1 MKIEQFEDKHLSH
14 YSYAVLS
21 ECRNE
26 IILIDPSRD
35 PSAYYHFAEEH
46 QAKIVGVI
54 ETHPHADF
62 VSAHLEIHNKT
73 GATIYCSKLNTPSY
87 LFSPFDE
94 DQMITLG
101 KITLRAINTPGHSPD
116 SISIL
121 LEHEGKQKALFSGD
135 TLFIGDCGRPDL
147 RESGGDAQ
155 AERNFLASQMYHSL
169 RDKLMKLS
177 DEVILYP
184 AHGAGTLCGKAL
196 SEANSSTI
204 GAEKRSNWSLQEMTE
219 ADFVSALNENQP
231 FIPFYFPFDVALN
244 KKGAAPFEDSV
255 SLVQIME
262 SGENLKPNALIIDT
276 RREDVFKKG
285 HIEGAVN
292 IMDGNKFET
301 WLGSIVKPEEPYY
314 LMAENLAT
322 LHRLIA
328 RTASIGYEM
337 QLAGGFINAVE
348 TVRDEVIDIQN
359 FKENQNGYTIVD
371 VRNKTERMENSI
383 FENSINIPLGN
394 LRERVNE
401 IPLEQP
407 IAVHCA
413 GGYRS
418 AAASSLIASVIDGKQ
433 KVLDIGEA
441 IKDFQN

>member
-1 MKIEQFEDKHLSH
+1 MF
-14 YSYAVLS
+14 
-21 ECRNE
+21 
-26 IILIDPSRD
+26 
-35 PSAYYHFAEEH
+35 
-46 QAKIVGVI
+46 
-54 ETHPHADF
+54 
-62 VSAHLEIHNKT
+62 
-73 GATIYCSKLNTPSY
+73 
-87 LFSPFDE
+87 
-94 DQMITLG
+94 
-101 KITLRAINTPGHSPD
+101 LR
-116 SISIL
+116 
-121 LEHEGKQKALFSGD
+121 
-135 TLFIGDCGRPDL
+135 
-147 RESGGDAQ
+147 
-155 AERNFLASQMYHSL
+155 
-169 RDKLMKLS
+169 
-177 DEVILYP
+177 
-184 AHGAGTLCGKAL
+184 
-196 SEANSSTI
+196 
-204 GAEKRSNWSLQEMTE
+204 
-219 ADFVSALNENQP
+219 
-231 FIPFYFPFDVALN
+231 
-244 KKGAAPFEDSV
+244 
-255 SLVQIME
+255 
-262 SGENLKPNALIIDT
+262 
-276 RREDVFKKG
+276 KG

-322 LHRLIA
+322 LHSLIA
-328 RTASIGYEM
+328 RTASIGYET

-348 TVRDEVIDIQN
+348 TVPDEIIDIQN

-407 IAVHCA
+407 VAVHCA

>member
-21 ECRNE
+21 ECQNE

-35 PSAYYHFAEEH
+35 PSAYYHFAEKH
-46 QAKIVGVI
+46 QAKIIGVI

-62 VSAHLEIHNKT
+62 VSSHLEIHNKT

-87 LFSPFDE
+87 MFSPFDE
-94 DQMITLG
+94 DQTITLG
-101 KITLRAINTPGHSPD
+101 KVTLRAINTPGHSPD

-147 RESGGDAQ
+147 RESGGDAK

-169 RDKLMKLS
+169 RDKLMRLS
-177 DEVILYP
+177 DEAILYP

-196 SEANSSTI
+196 REAYSSSI
-204 GAEKRSNWSLQEMTE
+204 GAEKINNWSLQEMTE
-219 ADFVSALNENQP
+219 AEFVSALNENQP
-231 FIPFYFPFDVALN
+231 SIPFYFPFDVALN
-244 KKGAAPFEDSV
+244 KKGAAPFADSV
-255 SLVQIME
+255 SAVQIME
-262 SGENLKPNALIIDT
+262 SGKNLKPNALIIDT
-276 RREDVFKKG
+276 RREDIFKRG
-285 HIEGAVN
+285 HIEGAIN

-301 WLGSIVKPEEPYY
+301 WMGSIVKPEEPYY
-314 LMAENLAT
+314 LMAENLPT
-322 LHRLIA
+322 LHSLIA
-328 RTASIGYEM
+328 RTASIGYET
-337 QLAGGFINAVE
+337 QLVGGFVSAIE
-348 TVRDEVIDIQN
+348 TVQDEVIDIHN
-359 FKENQNGYTIVD
+359 FKKSQNEYTIVD
-371 VRNKTERMENSI
+371 VRNKTERMEKSI

-394 LRERVNE
+394 LRERINE
-401 IPLEQP
+401 IPLEKP

-418 AAASSLIASVIDGKQ
+418 AAASSLIAFMIDGKQ

-441 IKDFQN
+441 IEDFHN